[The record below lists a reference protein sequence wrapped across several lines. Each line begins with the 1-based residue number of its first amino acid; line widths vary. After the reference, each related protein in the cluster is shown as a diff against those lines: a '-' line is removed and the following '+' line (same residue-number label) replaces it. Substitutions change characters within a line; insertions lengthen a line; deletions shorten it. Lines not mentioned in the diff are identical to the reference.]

1 MIIDYRGQTVQTI
14 HLPVNEVNRLSHNL
28 SELLH
33 LLENLEMYRH
43 QSMTCS
49 TGKTYLRKLL
59 LTSSKILISTDPRKR
74 PLTSLQSP
82 YIREGQNGVT
92 KNSL

>member
-1 MIIDYRGQTVQTI
+1 MKPTAGNKMRDAITSIIDYRGQTVQTI

-28 SELLH
+28 SETTS

-49 TGKTYLRKLL
+49 TGKTYLRKPL
-59 LTSSKILISTDPRKR
+59 LTSSKIWISTDPRKR
-74 PLTSLQSP
+74 L
-82 YIREGQNGVT
+82 
-92 KNSL
+92 